1 MRVRWGS
8 TLADLAVL
16 AVAAAYGAEPVP
28 SVPIIYS
35 TDLYHPHDDPD
46 DHFDL
51 ATLFAVHEFDIRA
64 IVIDAGPRGKDR
76 PGLVVV
82 EQLMHL
88 TGRQVPVAV
97 GLSENLASPSDD
109 CATQPETTQA
119 GVNLI
124 LDVLDKSVQ
133 PVTVFTTGSL
143 RDVAAAYNRRPRLF
157 EEKVGRLYINVGHSA
172 GGEEH
177 NVKLD
182 PHSYVRVL
190 RSGLPVYW
198 TPCFGE
204 EGYLSYWAF
213 TQKEVLADAPAPV
226 QNFIVYALTKADS
239 KKIDPV
245 DFLSS
250 EPDATVVEELWTKQ
264 RNMWCTGAFLD
275 AAGRTSSTFSYQP
288 VSVRITDDG
297 TTTIASDDT
306 GVRLQTFHIDA
317 PDQYPADMTRV
328 LRELLHSL
336 GR

>member
-8 TLADLAVL
+8 TLAALAVL
-16 AVAAAYGAEPVP
+16 TVAVGHGAEPVP
-28 SVPIIYS
+28 IIYT

-51 ATLFAVHEFDIRA
+51 ATLFAIPEFDIRA

-88 TGRQVPVAV
+88 TGRQAPVAV
-97 GLSENLASPSDD
+97 GLFENLASPSDD
-109 CATQPETTQA
+109 CATQPGATQA
-119 GVNLI
+119 GINLI
-124 LDVLDKSVQ
+124 LDVLEGSAE

-143 RDVAAAYNRRPRLF
+143 RDVAAAYNRRPKLF
-157 EEKVGRLYINVGHSA
+157 EEKVSRLYINVGHSA

-182 PHSYVRVL
+182 RHSYIRVL

-204 EGYLSYWAF
+204 EGYLSYWKF
-213 TQKEVLADAPAPV
+213 TQKDVLADAPRPV

-239 KKIDPV
+239 KTVDPV
-245 DFLSS
+245 EFLSS
-250 EPDATVVEELWTKQ
+250 EPDAMVVESLWAKQ

-275 AAGRTSSTFSYQP
+275 AAGRANSTFSYQP

-297 TTTIASDDT
+297 TTAIAADDT
-306 GVRLQTFHIDA
+306 GVQLHTFHIDA